1 MLSSYS
7 TLTYI
12 AYCEDWHTH
21 IYINIYIYEI
31 YIIICI
37 IISIYAFILY
47 YIYYVYYIC
56 IITYINYIITWICL
70 YIYAY
75 IPYLTKQKKKNIKT
89 NKINKKN
96 NWTSLEKETG
106 ILFNIL
112 FFLVFSF
119 TCFCESSSLLRI
131 SNRSIKF
138 LWTSEA

>member
-70 YIYAY
+70 YIYAC

-89 NKINKKN
+89 NKINKKIIEHH
-96 NWTSLEKETG
+96 LKKR
-106 ILFNIL
+106 
-112 FFLVFSF
+112 LVFCSISF
-119 TCFCESSSLLRI
+119 FSWSSPLHVSVKVLP
-131 SNRSIKF
+131 F
-138 LWTSEA
+138 